1 MIMHTPHNI
10 REGLL
15 RKNCSSTVLCPN
27 HLPKICTTYT
37 TFLPTSK
44 FKIRKSVENKN
55 TIYPLYDYNLLLAF
69 WKKWTPF
76 IDQYTPLAVII
87 CLLLWRLSK

>member
-15 RKNCSSTVLCPN
+15 RKNCSSTGLCPN

-55 TIYPLYDYNLLLAF
+55 TIYPLYDYN
-69 WKKWTPF
+69 
-76 IDQYTPLAVII
+76 
-87 CLLLWRLSK
+87 